1 MEGAGQERP
10 SLIHTAS
17 LILMPGL
24 YFFGGLFACGVKRSG
39 RPDAELKSASGQEA
53 PEGYPYAKSPDIL
66 LEKKGLEGQMRN
78 LNRRTKIW
86 H

>member
-24 YFFGGLFACGVKRSG
+24 YFFGGLFAGRVKRSG
-39 RPDAELKSASGQEA
+39 RPDAELKSASGLEN
-53 PEGYPYAKSPDIL
+53 PEGYPDAKRPDML
-66 LEKKGLEGQMRN
+66 LEERVWKAGCG
-78 LNRRTKIW
+78 T
-86 H
+86 